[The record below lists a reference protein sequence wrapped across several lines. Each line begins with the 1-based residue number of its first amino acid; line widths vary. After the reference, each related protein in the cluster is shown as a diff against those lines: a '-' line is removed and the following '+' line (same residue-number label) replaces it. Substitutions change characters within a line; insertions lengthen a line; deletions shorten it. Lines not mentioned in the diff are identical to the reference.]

1 MPSCTDRPLTLSPS
15 ARLWLAA
22 STRPKGR
29 TSDVALVAGPGL
41 TGASTELVELAGLY
55 GGARLLMEGSA
66 LVHSVV
72 DALSS
77 SSLAHIAAHGTFR
90 ADNPQFSSLE
100 LVDGPLTVYDLES
113 LPAVP
118 EILVLSACDS
128 GLSAIRPGDEIMGL
142 AAALFA
148 LGMGTLVATVI
159 PVPDV
164 YSAELMREFHVGLRA
179 GRSPSVALAEAR
191 SKLPSA
197 EGAALAASTGFV
209 CLGAG

>member
-1 MPSCTDRPLTLSPS
+1 LPSCTDRPLTLSPS

-22 STRPKGR
+22 STRLKSR